1 MKPPPSRNEH
11 FERQGQQTPV
21 FCRCFLLPLFG
32 ENIQVVFPQLRSSAC
47 RSSLKVRSSLR
58 KTSIE
63 ASRGFFLDFTKK
75 TPHLPSGMTPNI
87 AMAGISPFFSRKYID
102 SIRVHFLASYVSL
115 LESKTIYPSDHK
127 ARAQR
132 WLSDLLGW

>member
-21 FCRCFLLPLFG
+21 FCRCFVAFFG

-63 ASRGFFLDFTKK
+63 ASEVSFGFHEKK
-75 TPHLPSGMTPNI
+75 HHTVDPLGGEQLTNI
-87 AMAGISPFFSRKYID
+87 DG
-102 SIRVHFLASYVSL
+102 
-115 LESKTIYPSDHK
+115 
-127 ARAQR
+127 
-132 WLSDLLGW
+132 